1 MLAEQW
7 SQLYH
12 YVWKLVIIWSADSQR
27 PCLHVELGTHYPCP
41 RALFTAREHG
51 CHILTPVVM
60 GGVHPVTGRAWTRPV
75 HTGCVYRTLVTT
87 VIIPHL
93 CFPAYYHSF
102 DPQKNFG
109 YAPMRWCMACYCHNM
124 LSVTLVYCK
133 YRKRHAWNICMR
145 LNSPTSW
152 VSVCLPTCIRI
163 FRRRPAD
170 FPHGS
175 SYYYNGSS
183 KCGRRS
189 LTSYRS
195 RCNCL
200 KFS

>member
-1 MLAEQW
+1 MLSSVHTIPVSTGLIHSPW
-7 SQLYH
+7 TRVSYFDTH
-12 YVWKLVIIWSADSQR
+12 VHGPWTVNTGVIFDTRS
-27 PCLHVELGTHYPCP
+27 HGPCP
-41 RALFTAREHG
+41 SSHG
-51 CHILTPVVM
+51 PCMDTCCDDNC
-60 GGVHPVTGRAWTRPV
+60 
-75 HTGCVYRTLVTT
+75 CVYRTLVTT

-102 DPQKNFG
+102 DPQKNVG
-109 YAPMRWCMACYCHNM
+109 YAPMRWCMARYCHKM

-152 VSVCLPTCIRI
+152 VSVCMPTCIRI

-195 RCNCL
+195 RCSCL